1 MRYRVYKEIDIMYNE
16 DFNTWSGNG
25 LTAPSYRELIEQIDA
40 QEKKLKSLKLN
51 KFKALT
57 EKRAFSSSKKYL
69 LEEVEVT
76 SIAGTLA
83 GTPTLWIKD
92 SKGNRTKNYG
102 DIYKIDEEI
111 YTLMEAYKKIT
122 SRIEKW
128 QKDHKYSNKEI
139 VDTLGY
145 PEEYVKKYFT
155 ELKDEE

>member
-57 EKRAFSSSKKYL
+57 EKRAFSGSNYL

-76 SIAGTLA
+76 SIAGTLDK
-83 GTPTLWIKD
+83 TPTLWIKD

-122 SRIEKW
+122 SRIEEWK
-128 QKDHKYSNKEI
+128 KKHKYSSKEI
-139 VDTLGY
+139 IDTLGY
-145 PEEYVKKYFT
+145 PEEYVKRYLTKL
-155 ELKDEE
+155 EDEE

>member
-1 MRYRVYKEIDIMYNE
+1 MRYRVYKEIDIIYDE

-57 EKRAFSSSKKYL
+57 ERRDFSSPKYL

-76 SIAGTLA
+76 SIAGTLDR
-83 GTPTLWIKD
+83 TPTLWIKNG
-92 SKGNRTKNYG
+92 KGNRTKNYG

-111 YTLMEAYKKIT
+111 YTLMDTYKKIT

-139 VDTLGY
+139 VALLGY
-145 PEEYVKKYFT
+145 PEEYVKRYFT